1 MELIGT
7 IREISQTQTFGNNF
21 QKIEFVLVTEEQY
34 PQPLLIEITADRV
47 DLLDHFK
54 PGDQVRV
61 GINIKGRE
69 WINPSGE
76 SKFFNSLSAWKIT
89 HKNLA
94 NSAS

>member
-7 IREISQTQTFGNNF
+7 LRDIYPVQTFGNNF
-21 QKIEFVLVTEEQY
+21 QKREFVLVTEEQY
-34 PQPLLIEITADRV
+34 PQTLLIEITADRV
-47 DLLDHFK
+47 DLLDKFK

-69 WINPSGE
+69 WVNPSGE

-89 HKNLA
+89 HKILGN
-94 NSAS
+94 